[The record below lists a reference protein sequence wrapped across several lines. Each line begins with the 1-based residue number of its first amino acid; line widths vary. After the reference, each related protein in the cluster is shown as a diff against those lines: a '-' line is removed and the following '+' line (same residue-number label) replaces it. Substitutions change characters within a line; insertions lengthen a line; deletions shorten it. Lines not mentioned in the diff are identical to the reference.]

1 MYNYI
6 DFIAEVYYNDNKSI
20 PFRFGGEKM
29 RKEEIVTLP
38 YCVIQYL
45 DYLSAIKAKSDL
57 TVLEYASDLRL
68 FLRFLKKSKGLVDSS
83 VPFDEITVADLT
95 EEVIYNISIS
105 DAYAFLA
112 FCRSERKNNNN
123 ARARKA
129 VAIKRFYRYLEING
143 KIEKSPITNLESPQ
157 TKKSLPKYLTLE
169 QSIEILK
176 SVDGKNKERD
186 YCILTL
192 FLNCGLRL
200 SELIS
205 INISDIRDNNTLV
218 ITGKGNKE
226 RVVYLNNACLLA
238 IESYMRV
245 RPADGV
251 KDRDALFLS
260 NRKVRISRQSVQKM
274 IEGCL
279 AKIGLSGQGFST
291 HKLRHTAA
299 TLMYQYGNVDPLQL
313 KEILGHENLST
324 TEIYT
329 HIHDDQLKSAVD
341 SNPLNNLSKIK

>member
-1 MYNYI
+1 
-6 DFIAEVYYNDNKSI
+6 
-20 PFRFGGEKM
+20 M
-29 RKEEIVTLP
+29 RKEEIATLP
-38 YCVIQYL
+38 RIAVQYL
-45 DYLSAIKAKSDL
+45 NYLSAIKSKSDL
-57 TVLEYASDLRL
+57 TVLEYASDLRM
-68 FLRFLKKSKGLVDSS
+68 FFRFLKVQRGLADAS
-83 VPFDEITVADLT
+83 VEFDELTVSDLN
-95 EEVIYNISIS
+95 EEIILKASLD
-105 DAYAFLA
+105 DAYQFLTY
-112 FCRSERKNNNN
+112 CRSVRKNDNN

-143 KIEKSPITNLESPQ
+143 RIETNQIAFLESPQ

-169 QSIEILK
+169 QSIELLK
-176 SVDGKNKERD
+176 SVDGINKERD

-226 RVVYLNNACLLA
+226 RVVYLNNVCLTA
-238 IESYMRV
+238 IESYLSV
-245 RPADGV
+245 RPKDAV

-260 NRKVRISRQSVQKM
+260 NRKIRISRQSVQKM
-274 IEGCL
+274 IEGYL

-329 HIHDDQLKSAVD
+329 HIHDEQLKNAVD